1 MTTVPQIV
9 PVSDMRLRH
18 TDVLKLLEN
27 GIVVLAQRS
36 KPAAVLVSVEEWN
49 RLMEQLEL
57 LEDAVEIYKGRL
69 AIATGKAETHRF
81 SPEELAEW
89 ANEPEPVL
97 G

>member
-1 MTTVPQIV
+1 MTPVPQIV

-18 TDVLKLLEN
+18 TEVLSRLKN

-69 AIATGKAETHRF
+69 AVATGKAKMHRL
-81 SPEELAEW
+81 SPGEVAEW